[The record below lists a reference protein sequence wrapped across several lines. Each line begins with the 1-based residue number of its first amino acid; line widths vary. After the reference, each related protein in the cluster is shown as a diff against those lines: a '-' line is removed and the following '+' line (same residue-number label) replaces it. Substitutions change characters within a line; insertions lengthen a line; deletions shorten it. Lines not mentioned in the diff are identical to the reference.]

1 MPRYISLARTGT
13 VTTVTLYRPELH
25 NAFNPEMIDE
35 LHACFEQLAADRR
48 VRAVVLTGAGRSF
61 CAGADLG
68 WMHASL
74 GLTHEQNIADAE
86 RLAAMLEALDTLLL
100 PVIGCVNG
108 AAFGGGIGLVA
119 CCDIVIAADSA
130 HFGFTEV
137 KLGIIPG
144 VIARYVVPKI
154 GPSHARALFVSGKRF
169 DAAYAQRIGL
179 VHDVVPKSKL
189 NDVTQKAVGDVLT
202 SGPEAIE
209 RAKQLVRAMLVL
221 PDAEARRY
229 SVRAIADARVS
240 DEGQEGISAFLEKRK
255 PWWAE

>member
-48 VRAVVLTGAGRSF
+48 VRAVVLTGAGQSF
-61 CAGADLG
+61 CAGGDLG

-86 RLAAMLEALDTLLL
+86 RLAAMFEALDTLPL

-108 AAFGGGIGLVA
+108 SAFGGGVGLVA
-119 CCDIVIAADSA
+119 CCDIVIAAEGA
-130 HFGFTEV
+130 RFGFSEV

-144 VIARYVVPKI
+144 VIARYVVPQI
-154 GPSHARALFVSGKRF
+154 GASHARALFVSGQRF
-169 DAAYAQRIGL
+169 HPPDAPRIGF
-179 VHDVVPKSKL
+179 VHAP
-189 NDVTQKAVGDVLT
+189 
-202 SGPEAIE
+202 
-209 RAKQLVRAMLVL
+209 
-221 PDAEARRY
+221 
-229 SVRAIADARVS
+229 
-240 DEGQEGISAFLEKRK
+240 
-255 PWWAE
+255 